1 MSSKLTEQQIK
12 DLEWVKENI
21 SWIEYQGDEDDP
33 YLSIEGWKGGLLDY
47 PLSELENDVEDAIA
61 RGESDITDALLLVI
75 SHFKKYD
82 KEIGF

>member
-1 MSSKLTEQQIK
+1 
-12 DLEWVKENI
+12 VKENI

-61 RGESDITDALLLVI
+61 RGESDSTDALLLVI